1 MLVQHPGVLW
11 LTKGNI
17 CDKLTKK
24 ERGIRLEEKT
34 QVKALSSLKG
44 LFIWVIVLHNTL
56 SIDAVLDGVPGVA
69 FLKLFGGS
77 LGNSIFFMLSGF
89 LIALSYRKRIE
100 GGSVSLKD
108 FLVRRLKKLYP
119 MYLLTNLAALAV
131 EVWQYGVSAIN
142 LKRIAFTILLQAG
155 GGLGELGPYNSPT
168 WFVSA
173 LFLCYLLYYVGTSCC
188 KTNGQYCG
196 FLAVFIAVGYYFSG
210 TQLQVPFCYYGNG
223 LAYMNF
229 FLGCVLAELLPAV
242 RPYAR
247 KLKIGALVLLVASVY
262 LMLGYGVEIISGG
275 VDGAFA
281 FWICPMVLYLAWEDG
296 ICSRILSRK
305 PFVWLGDISMSVFYW
320 HLVVYFALRHLFGSM
335 TVTHYGVYVLI
346 LLAVSG
352 LTRWRLKAKKTV
364 AV

>member
-1 MLVQHPGVLW
+1 M
-11 LTKGNI
+11 
-17 CDKLTKK
+17 
-24 ERGIRLEEKT
+24 EEKT

-56 SIDAVLDGVPGVA
+56 SIDGVLDGVPGVA

-77 LGNSIFFMLSGF
+77 LGNSIFFLLSGF
-89 LIALSYRKRIE
+89 LIALSYRRRIA
-100 GGSVSLKD
+100 GGSVSLEA

-131 EVWQYGVSAIN
+131 EVWQYGASAIN
-142 LKRIAFTILLQAG
+142 LKRIAFTLLLQAG
-155 GGLGELGPYNSPT
+155 GGLGGVGPYNSPT

-173 LFLCYLLYYVGTSCC
+173 LFVCYLVYHVGTSRC
-188 KTNGQYCG
+188 KTDGQYYG
-196 FLAVFIAVGYYFSG
+196 FLAALIAVGYYFSG
-210 TQLQVPFCYYGNG
+210 TQLEVPLCYYGNG

-229 FLGCVLAELLPAV
+229 FLGCVLAEVFPAV

-247 KLKIGALVLLVASVY
+247 KLKAGALVLLMVSVY

-275 VDGAFA
+275 VDAAFA
-281 FWICPMVLYLAWEDG
+281 FWLCPMVLYLAWEEG
-296 ICSRILSRK
+296 ICARILAWK

-320 HLVVYFALRHLFGSM
+320 HLVVYFALRHLLGDM
-335 TVTHYGVYVLI
+335 TVMYYGVYVLA
-346 LLAVSG
+346 LLAVSS
-352 LTRWRLKAKKTV
+352 LTRWRLHTKKAV